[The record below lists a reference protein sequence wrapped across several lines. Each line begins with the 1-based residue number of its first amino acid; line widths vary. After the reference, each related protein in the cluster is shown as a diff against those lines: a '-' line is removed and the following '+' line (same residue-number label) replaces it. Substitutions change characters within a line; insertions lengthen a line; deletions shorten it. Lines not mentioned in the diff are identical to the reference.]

1 MGTDHF
7 IQDLRVG
14 LRVLLREKGFCAM
27 AVTVLALGICGV
39 TTTFSVVNGV
49 MLRGFSFPNAAR
61 LVSVRFID
69 PTSRNFFGVNSQ
81 ISSADFEELRPK
93 QQSFDLMAAYL
104 NGSTV
109 NATIDG
115 TPRRY
120 TGAYVTDA
128 FLRILGMS
136 PVLGRDFTPEDNKP
150 GAEKVAIIG
159 YAVWQRDFGGKPDI
173 IGKSLRIN
181 GTPATIVGV
190 MPSGFAFPT
199 NEELWVPLF
208 TEFPVRERND
218 QRSISPAVLALLRKD
233 VSLDQANAEVA
244 TLAKHFAETYPE
256 TNKAFNAGQVEP
268 LLKTFTPIPLRGTLL
283 TMLAFCVGVLLIGC
297 VNVMNMQF
305 ARATLRARELAI
317 RSSLGA
323 TRGRLIVQMLTEN
336 LVVAVFGAA
345 IGVGL
350 AYYCTSLL
358 MTTTRNLDNPI
369 PSWISFEIDGPVL
382 AFTVAAM
389 LGAALIS
396 GLPPAWM
403 GSRSNVI
410 GLLKEGGRGSTSRA
424 TRLVMRSLVVL
435 QVVVT
440 CVLLIGSL
448 LQMQSILKQQTI
460 DYGYDT
466 KALMTARMGLMDGD
480 YPTQDARRNFF
491 DRLVRD
497 LGANPQFEA
506 VALTNRFRMVF
517 SGSGPIGIE
526 GKEYKEKKDRPNANF
541 EQVTPT
547 YFDVLGQTLVE
558 GRRFQDD
565 DLDAKLPVAIVNT
578 AFAKKHFGN
587 ESALGRRFRALDGN
601 TDQPGPW
608 RTVVGVVT
616 MVRMMPPFNIPNVDE
631 TGFYVP
637 FYCQPNG
644 PVKPEPFVSQF
655 ATVIVKP
662 RGGQRADDLANTLR
676 REVAKVD
683 ANLPLYFVGTP
694 SRQID
699 GFVSANR
706 IIATMFTI
714 FGLVATIIAGAGIYG
729 IMSFS
734 VSQRTQ
740 ELGVRM
746 ALGADSKRILRM
758 VLRQGSLQ
766 TGLGLGLGLL
776 ITLGLASV
784 AGDGIQSVLF
794 GVSPRDPVIYGAVA
808 ALVAVISLVATL
820 VPARRATRV
829 DPMVALRAE

>member
-517 SGSGPIGIE
+517 SGSGPIEIE

>member
-497 LGANPQFEA
+497 LSANPQFEA

-517 SGSGPIGIE
+517 SGSGPIEIE